1 MLTVATSVGSFRLTR
16 GHKLWIVG
24 KGWRM
29 AMELKPRDRVHT
41 LHGAETV
48 LSTKPA
54 DAAAAYNLLVADDGT
69 YFVGRRAMLVHDNSP
84 RLPTQNRLPGF
95 TEAR

>member
-1 MLTVATSVGSFRLTR
+1 
-16 GHKLWIVG
+16 
-24 KGWRM
+24 M

-69 YFVGRRAMLVHDNSP
+69 YFVGRRAMLVHDNRL
-84 RLPTQNRLPGF
+84 RLPTQNRVPGF
-95 TEAR
+95 AQAR